1 MKVTVTLWKWMHHEH
16 LSHFPIYVIYLK
28 KKSVGTQT
36 RLTWPKQNRTNTNMK
51 TVSVQRC
58 CFGKCRSGIDE
69 ATDSQDPSSDGA
81 CARGLRNA
89 EVNFKINTILFDIC
103 MISTFNSNYTIIIVY
118 YYSTWGQMIKIR
130 QICLKVFYL
139 HFEKIKNEIL
149 W

>member
-1 MKVTVTLWKWMHHEH
+1 MKMDASWAPLPLSYLCH
-16 LSHFPIYVIYLK
+16 LSK

-81 CARGLRNA
+81 CARGLLNA
-89 EVNFKINTILFDIC
+89 LVKL
-103 MISTFNSNYTIIIVY
+103 
-118 YYSTWGQMIKIR
+118 
-130 QICLKVFYL
+130 
-139 HFEKIKNEIL
+139 
-149 W
+149 